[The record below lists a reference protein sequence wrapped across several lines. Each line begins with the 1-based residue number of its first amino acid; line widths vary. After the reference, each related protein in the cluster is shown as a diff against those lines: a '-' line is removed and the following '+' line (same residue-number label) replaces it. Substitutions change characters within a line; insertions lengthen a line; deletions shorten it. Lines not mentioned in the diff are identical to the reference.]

1 MIAKK
6 FHMSGPAQHNDYNE
20 DFITALQWMWGD
32 GYLSP
37 GGPQEVAEM
46 LRGVK
51 VNGKNVLD
59 VGCGLG
65 AIDVLLAQTYGARK
79 VVGIDIEQPLV
90 DHARRR
96 VAAANL
102 VNRIGIQCVESG
114 PLDFGDASFDMVFS
128 KDSIIH
134 IPDKAS
140 FYQEVLRILR
150 PGGVFVGSDWLRG
163 GSGEYSRQMREWLEL
178 VQLTFEMK
186 NLEQTRIA
194 LEQAGF
200 VRVRLRDRN
209 DWYRNEVRNELATLS
224 GAQFDELTR
233 RIGSDK
239 ADHRLKSST
248 AKRKVIDRG
257 ELRPTHFIACK
268 PA

>member
-1 MIAKK
+1 
-6 FHMSGPAQHNDYNE
+6 MSGPGQHNEYNE

-37 GGPQEVAEM
+37 GGPQEVSEM
-46 LRGVK
+46 LRGVGVK
-51 VNGKNVLD
+51 GKHVLD
-59 VGCGLG
+59 IGCGLG
-65 AIDVLLAQTYGARK
+65 AIDVLLVKTYGARI

-96 VAAANL
+96 VAAADL
-102 VNRIGIQCVESG
+102 VDQIRIQRVEPG
-114 PLDFGDASFDMVFS
+114 PLVFDDASFDVVFS

-134 IPDKAS
+134 VPDKAS
-140 FYQEVLRILR
+140 FYKEVLRILV

-163 GSGEYSRQMREWLEL
+163 GSGEFSKQMREWLGL

-209 DWYRNEVRNELATLS
+209 DWYQNEVRNELATLS
-224 GAQFDELTR
+224 GDKFDELTR
-233 RIGSDK
+233 QIGSEK
-239 ADHRLKSST
+239 ADHRLKSSS